1 MVTSPGLS
9 EKTTALVR
17 RTVGRMLESAGFE
30 VTSVANGLEALGVL
44 REAAPF
50 ALVVSDLS
58 MPRLDGRSL
67 VEQLRE
73 RFPGLPLVIISGN
86 PEADRQGAALH
97 LPILQKASG

>member
-1 MVTSPGLS
+1 
-9 EKTTALVR
+9 
-17 RTVGRMLESAGFE
+17 
-30 VTSVANGLEALGVL
+30 VANGLEALGVL

-73 RFPGLPLVIISGN
+73 RFPGLPLVIISAN

-97 LPILQKASG
+97 LPILQKPVDKDALIQAIRSAAARATAVLSPDNTA